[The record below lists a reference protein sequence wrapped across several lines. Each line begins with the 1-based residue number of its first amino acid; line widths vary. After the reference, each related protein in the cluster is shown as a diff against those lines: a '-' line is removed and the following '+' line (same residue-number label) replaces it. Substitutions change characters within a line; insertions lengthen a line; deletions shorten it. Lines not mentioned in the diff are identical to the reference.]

1 MKKLHI
7 KKVLAMFLAVAL
19 VVPSSA
25 SNLTASA
32 ATTQESNDESAIP
45 EGYTPIYDAADLYA
59 IRNNLE
65 GNYIM
70 MADIDLSEATAP
82 GGELDTGNGWE
93 PIQNF
98 NGTLDGNG
106 HYIKGLTIY
115 GKPKKYDVGLFGS
128 INSSSAEPKICN
140 LGMVDVN
147 INIVRDSSGY
157 SEDSYSTA
165 ALLADGSWYT
175 KIENCFV
182 IGQISSNVG
191 EISGICTSDCAVE
204 NVYNLA
210 EISYTSDTDSVR
222 TVGIVN
228 TYNSRAKCTYNRG
241 EINSG
246 DGNSKNG
253 YPIGGGRSGY
263 YEYNYYLQG
272 NSADANNATP
282 LTETQMKNSKFYTG
296 FDFENTWFIDPYSNY
311 PYPQLRSCPQK
322 RINSIEVTK
331 QPNKTVYQQ
340 GENFDFTGATLHL
353 IYEDGLEQDVLLT
366 KDMIGSYDMNKIG
379 KQSIPISYCGL
390 AETSLD
396 ITVKETA
403 VDKVQL
409 NKSQINLYKGKTE
422 TLSATITPSNAS
434 NKQIAWSVVKGDCVT
449 VDNNGTIT
457 ANKKGTA
464 TVRAASANGK
474 YADCVVTVQVPC
486 ILLQLTNTNIKF
498 KKGETKSISDTI
510 GYVMSPLDC
519 TDSVTWK
526 SSNDKVLQINNNET
540 MLGLAAGKVT
550 VTGTTTSGTTAV
562 ANVTVQRD
570 MSEFTVTG
578 VSNKYYTGKA
588 IKPKFAVSD
597 GTTTLK
603 ENEDYNVTYESNTN
617 VGTANIK
624 ITGIDPYVGTI
635 EQSFQILPV
644 AEEITP
650 DDSSSG
656 NGGSTITAPA
666 KVKIRKLTA
675 GKKKLTVTWKKVA
688 GARGYRI
695 QIARNRGF
703 TKSLKT
709 YNVSANKFKK
719 VFSRLKKKTTYYVR
733 INAFCNDE
741 DGNKL
746 VGKYST
752 VKKKKRNN
760 SILFFKGCRFNL

>member
-59 IRNNLE
+59 IRNDLE
-65 GNYIM
+65 GKYIM

-82 GGELDTGNGWE
+82 GGELDTGNGWN
-93 PIQNF
+93 PIDDF
-98 NGTLDGNG
+98 RGILDGNG

-115 GKPKKYDVGLFGS
+115 GDPKTYDVGLFGGIYS
-128 INSSSAEPKICN
+128 GDITKICN
-140 LGMVDVN
+140 LGMIDVN
-147 INIVRDSSGY
+147 INIVRDSSHDYNGN
-157 SEDSYSTA
+157 TA
-165 ALLADGSWYT
+165 GLVGSAYYT
-175 KIENCFV
+175 TIENCFV
-182 IGQISSNVG
+182 TGQISSNYGRVN
-191 EISGICTSDCAVE
+191 GICGSSVGRKV
-204 NVYNLA
+204 NLKNIYNLA
-210 EISYTSDTDSVR
+210 KISYTSDAASDNYTY
-222 TVGIVN
+222 GIN
-228 TYNSRAKCTYNRG
+228 AGCYYKECTYNRG
-241 EINSG
+241 EINNG
-246 DGNSKNG
+246 AGNSKNG
-253 YPIGGGRSGY
+253 SPIGYSSRY
-263 YEYNYYLQG
+263 AYNYYLQG
-272 NSADANNATP
+272 NSADDDEFTP

-519 TDSVTWK
+519 TDSATWK

-550 VTGTTTSGTTAV
+550 VIGTTTSGTTAV

-588 IKPKFAVSD
+588 IKPRFAVSD

-656 NGGSTITAPA
+656 STITAPA
-666 KVKIRKLTA
+666 KVKIRKLKA
-675 GKKKLTVTWKKVA
+675 AKKKLTVTWKKVA

-741 DGNKL
+741 EGNKL

-752 VKKKKRNN
+752 VKKKKT
-760 SILFFKGCRFNL
+760 K

>member
-59 IRNNLE
+59 IRNDLE

-82 GGELDTGNGWE
+82 GGELDTGNGWN
-93 PIQNF
+93 PIDGF
-98 NGTLDGNG
+98 KGILDGNG

-182 IGQISSNVG
+182 TGQISSNVG

-519 TDSVTWK
+519 ADSVTWK

-644 AEEITP
+644 TEEITP

-656 NGGSTITAPA
+656 NGGNTITAPA
-666 KVKIRKLTA
+666 KVKIRKITA

-695 QIARNRGF
+695 QIARNRAF

-709 YNVSANKFKK
+709 YNVSANTSKK

-752 VKKKKRNN
+752 VKKKKT
-760 SILFFKGCRFNL
+760 K

>member
-182 IGQISSNVG
+182 TGQISSNVG

-253 YPIGGGRSGY
+253 YPIGAGSD
-263 YEYNYYLQG
+263 YEHNYYLQG

-366 KDMIGSYDMNKIG
+366 KDMIGNYEMNKIG
-379 KQSIPISYCGL
+379 KQSIPISYCGI

-526 SSNDKVLQINNNET
+526 SSNDKVLQINDNES

-666 KVKIRKLTA
+666 KVKIRKITA
-675 GKKKLTVTWKKVA
+675 AKKKLTVTWKKVA

-695 QIARNRGF
+695 QIARNRAF

-709 YNVSANKFKK
+709 YNVSANTSKK
-719 VFSRLKKKTTYYVR
+719 VFGRLKKKTTYYVR

-752 VKKKKRNN
+752 VKKKKT
-760 SILFFKGCRFNL
+760 K

>member
-59 IRNNLE
+59 IRNDLK
-65 GNYIM
+65 GKYIM

-82 GGELDTGNGWE
+82 GGELDTGSGWD

-115 GKPKKYDVGLFGS
+115 GDPKTYRVGLFDGL
-128 INSSSAEPKICN
+128 NSESKICN

-147 INIVRDSSGY
+147 INIVRDSSGSYY
-157 SEDSYSTA
+157 SESCDTA
-165 ALLADGSWYT
+165 ALLAEGSWA

-182 IGQISSNVG
+182 TGQISSNVG
-191 EISGICTSDCAVE
+191 SISGISTNGRVE

-222 TVGIVN
+222 TAGIAM
-228 TYNSRAKCTYNRG
+228 NSSNRAKCTYNRG
-241 EINSG
+241 EINNG

-253 YPIGGGRSGY
+253 YPVGCGSSWDY

-282 LTETQMKNSKFYTG
+282 LTETQMKNSKFYTN

-464 TVRAASANGK
+464 TVRATSANGK

-486 ILLQLTNTNIKF
+486 ILLQLNNTNVKF

-526 SSNDKVLQINNNET
+526 SSNDKVLQINDNKS

-588 IKPKFAVSD
+588 IKPKFTVSD
-597 GTTTLK
+597 GSTTLK

-666 KVKIRKLTA
+666 KVKISKLTA

-688 GARGYRI
+688 GAKGYRV

-709 YNVSANKFKK
+709 YNVSANTFKK

-733 INAFCNDE
+733 INAFSNDE

-746 VGKYST
+746 IGKYST
-752 VKKKKRNN
+752 VKKKKT
-760 SILFFKGCRFNL
+760 K

>member
-7 KKVLAMFLAVAL
+7 KKVLVMFLAVAL

-45 EGYTPIYDAADLYA
+45 EGYTVIYDAADLYA
-59 IRNNLE
+59 IRNDLD

-82 GGELDTGNGWE
+82 GGELDTGNGWD
-93 PIQNF
+93 PIQHF
-98 NGTLDGNG
+98 TGTLDGNG

-115 GKPKKYDVGLFGS
+115 GDPKTYHVGLFDGL
-128 INSSSAEPKICN
+128 NSKPKICN

-147 INIVRDSSGY
+147 INIVRDSSGSYY
-157 SEDSYSTA
+157 SESCDTA
-165 ALLADGSWYT
+165 ALVADGSDSWYAE
-175 KIENCFV
+175 IENCFV
-182 IGQISSNVG
+182 TGQISSNVG
-191 EISGICTSDCAVE
+191 SISGISTTGRVE

-210 EISYTSDTDSVR
+210 QISYTSDTDSVW
-222 TVGIVN
+222 TAGIVMD
-228 TYNSRAKCTYNRG
+228 YDSRAKCTYNRG
-241 EINSG
+241 EINNG
-246 DGNSKNG
+246 VGNSKNG
-253 YPIGGGRSGY
+253 YPMRGDGRWDY
-263 YEYNYYLQG
+263 CEYNYYLQG
-272 NSADANNATP
+272 NSADDDKATP

-311 PYPQLRSCPQK
+311 PYPQLRYCPQK

-353 IYEDGLEQDVLLT
+353 IYENGLEQDVLLT

-379 KQSIPISYCGL
+379 KQSIPISYCGI

-422 TLSATITPSNAS
+422 TLSAAITPSNAS
-434 NKQIAWSVVKGDCVT
+434 NKQITWSVVKGDCVT

-464 TVRAASANGK
+464 TVRATSANGK

-666 KVKIRKLTA
+666 KVKIRKITA

-695 QIARNRGF
+695 QIARNRAF

-709 YNVSANKFKK
+709 YNVSANTSKK
-719 VFSRLKKKTTYYVR
+719 VFGRLKKKTTYYVR

-752 VKKKKRNN
+752 VKKKKT
-760 SILFFKGCRFNL
+760 K

>member
-25 SNLTASA
+25 SNLTAGA

-45 EGYTPIYDAADLYA
+45 EGYTPVYDAADLYA
-59 IRNNLE
+59 IRNDLD
-65 GNYIM
+65 GKYIM

-82 GGELDTGNGWE
+82 GGELDTGNGWN
-93 PIQNF
+93 PIDDF
-98 NGTLDGNG
+98 RGILDGNG

-115 GKPKKYDVGLFGS
+115 GDPKSRCVGLFGYAGGT
-128 INSSSAEPKICN
+128 IRN
-140 LGMVDVN
+140 LGMIDVN
-147 INIVRDSSGY
+147 INLKRDSDNPNDYTGAFIGRVA
-157 SEDSYSTA
+157 YST
-165 ALLADGSWYT
+165 SS
-175 KIENCFV
+175 IENCFV
-182 IGQISSNVG
+182 TGTVASNSNYV
-191 EISGICTSDCAVE
+191 SGICSMYTDAYNTIK

-210 EISYTSDTDSVR
+210 DVR
-222 TVGIVN
+222 GPSKWTTQGIAVAI
-228 TYNSRAKCTYNRG
+228 RPWMCECMYNRG
-241 EINSG
+241 KISG
-246 DGNSKNG
+246 EEEGGKNG
-253 YPIGGGRSGY
+253 HPLSWGY
-263 YEYNYYLQG
+263 SYGFHDTFSTGFYLQG
-272 NSADANNATP
+272 NSADDDQATP

-353 IYEDGLEQDVLLT
+353 IYEDGLVQDVLLT

-422 TLSATITPSNAS
+422 TLSAAITPSNAS
-434 NKQIAWSVVKGDCVT
+434 NKQITWSVVKGDCVT

-526 SSNDKVLQINNNET
+526 SSNDKVLQINDNES

-675 GKKKLTVTWKKVA
+675 AKKKLTVTWKKVA

-695 QIARNRGF
+695 QIARNRAF

-709 YNVSANKFKK
+709 YNVSANTSKK
-719 VFSRLKKKTTYYVR
+719 VFGRLKKKTTYYVR

-752 VKKKKRNN
+752 VKKKKT
-760 SILFFKGCRFNL
+760 K

>member
-25 SNLTASA
+25 SNLTVSA

-115 GKPKKYDVGLFGS
+115 GDPKTYRVGLFDGL
-128 INSSSAEPKICN
+128 NSKPKICN

-147 INIVRDSSGY
+147 INIVRDSSGSYY
-157 SEDSYSTA
+157 SESCDTA
-165 ALLADGSWYT
+165 ALVAYASDSSWFAE
-175 KIENCFV
+175 IENCFV
-182 IGQISSNVG
+182 TGQISSNVG
-191 EISGICTSDCAVE
+191 SISGICTTGRVE

-222 TVGIVN
+222 TAGIVKK
-228 TYNSRAKCTYNRG
+228 YDSRAKCTYNRG
-241 EINSG
+241 EINNG

-253 YPIGGGRSGY
+253 YSVGNGSRGWGY

-272 NSADANNATP
+272 NSADDDNATP

-422 TLSATITPSNAS
+422 TLSAAITPSNAS
-434 NKQIAWSVVKGDCVT
+434 NKQITWSVVKGDCVT

-464 TVRAASANGK
+464 TVRATSANGK

-675 GKKKLTVTWKKVA
+675 AKKKLTVTWKKVA

-695 QIARNRGF
+695 QIARNRAF

-709 YNVSANKFKK
+709 YNVSANTSKK
-719 VFSRLKKKTTYYVR
+719 VFGRLKKKTTYYVR

-752 VKKKKRNN
+752 VKKKKT
-760 SILFFKGCRFNL
+760 K

>member
-82 GGELDTGNGWE
+82 GGELDTGNGWN
-93 PIQNF
+93 PIQRF
-98 NGTLDGNG
+98 TGTLDGNG

-115 GKPKKYDVGLFGS
+115 GDPKTYNVGLFDGL
-128 INSSSAEPKICN
+128 NSNPKICN

-147 INIVRDSSGY
+147 INIVRDSSGSYY
-157 SEDSYSTA
+157 SKGCDTA
-165 ALLADGSWYT
+165 ALVADGSDSWYAE
-175 KIENCFV
+175 IENCFV
-182 IGQISSNVG
+182 TGQISSNVG
-191 EISGICTSDCAVE
+191 SISGISTTGRVE

-210 EISYTSDTDSVR
+210 QISYTSDTDSVW
-222 TVGIVN
+222 TAGIVMD
-228 TYNSRAKCTYNRG
+228 YDSRAKCTYNRG
-241 EINSG
+241 EINNG
-246 DGNSKNG
+246 VGNSKNG
-253 YPIGGGRSGY
+253 YPMRGDGRWDY
-263 YEYNYYLQG
+263 CEYNYYLQG
-272 NSADANNATP
+272 NSADDDKATP

-353 IYEDGLEQDVLLT
+353 IYENGLEQDVLLT

-379 KQSIPISYCGL
+379 KQSIPISYCGI

-422 TLSATITPSNAS
+422 TLSAAITPSNAS
-434 NKQIAWSVVKGDCVT
+434 NKQITWSVVKGDCVT

-464 TVRAASANGK
+464 TVRATSANGK

-675 GKKKLTVTWKKVA
+675 AKKKLTVTWKKVA

-695 QIARNRGF
+695 QIARNRAF

-709 YNVSANKFKK
+709 YKVSAKTSKK

-752 VKKKKRNN
+752 VKKKKT
-760 SILFFKGCRFNL
+760 K

>member
-1 MKKLHI
+1 M
-7 KKVLAMFLAVAL
+7 
-19 VVPSSA
+19 
-25 SNLTASA
+25 
-32 ATTQESNDESAIP
+32 
-45 EGYTPIYDAADLYA
+45 
-59 IRNNLE
+59 
-65 GNYIM
+65 
-70 MADIDLSEATAP
+70 
-82 GGELDTGNGWE
+82 
-93 PIQNF
+93 
-98 NGTLDGNG
+98 
-106 HYIKGLTIY
+106 
-115 GKPKKYDVGLFGS
+115 
-128 INSSSAEPKICN
+128 
-140 LGMVDVN
+140 
-147 INIVRDSSGY
+147 
-157 SEDSYSTA
+157 
-165 ALLADGSWYT
+165 
-175 KIENCFV
+175 
-182 IGQISSNVG
+182 
-191 EISGICTSDCAVE
+191 
-204 NVYNLA
+204 
-210 EISYTSDTDSVR
+210 
-222 TVGIVN
+222 
-228 TYNSRAKCTYNRG
+228 
-241 EINSG
+241 
-246 DGNSKNG
+246 
-253 YPIGGGRSGY
+253 
-263 YEYNYYLQG
+263 
-272 NSADANNATP
+272 
-282 LTETQMKNSKFYTG
+282 
-296 FDFENTWFIDPYSNY
+296 
-311 PYPQLRSCPQK
+311 
-322 RINSIEVTK
+322 
-331 QPNKTVYQQ
+331 
-340 GENFDFTGATLHL
+340 

-752 VKKKKRNN
+752 VKKKKT
-760 SILFFKGCRFNL
+760 K

>member
-65 GNYIM
+65 GKYIM

-82 GGELDTGNGWE
+82 GGELDTGNGWN

-98 NGTLDGNG
+98 KGTLDGNG

-115 GKPKKYDVGLFGS
+115 GNPKSEEVGLFANAS
-128 INSSSAEPKICN
+128 YPFKICN
-140 LGMVDVN
+140 LGLVDVN
-147 INIVRDSSGY
+147 INIVRDSSDSGY
-157 SEDSYSTA
+157 RCYTA
-165 ALLADGSWYT
+165 ALLASGKYST
-175 KIENCFV
+175 SAEIQNCFV
-182 IGQISSNVG
+182 TGQISSNKG
-191 EISGICTSDCAVE
+191 RISGICTYGCTVR

-210 EISYTSDTDSVR
+210 EISYTSDTDDKE
-222 TVGIVN
+222 TAGIV
-228 TYNSRAKCTYNRG
+228 YYGESSVKCTYNRG

-253 YPIGGGRSGY
+253 YPIGSGGSKYY
-263 YEYNYYLQG
+263 YEYNYYEHNYYLQG
-272 NSADANNATP
+272 NSADASYNATP

-353 IYEDGLEQDVLLT
+353 IYENGLEQDVLLT

-422 TLSATITPSNAS
+422 TLSAAITPSNAS
-434 NKQIAWSVVKGDCVT
+434 NKQITWSVVKGDCVT

-666 KVKIRKLTA
+666 KVKIRKITA
-675 GKKKLTVTWKKVA
+675 AKKKLTVTWKKVA

-709 YNVSANKFKK
+709 YNVSANTSKK
-719 VFSRLKKKTTYYVR
+719 VFGRLKKKTTYYVR

-741 DGNKL
+741 EGNKL
-746 VGKYST
+746 IGKYST
-752 VKKKKRNN
+752 VKKKKT
-760 SILFFKGCRFNL
+760 K

>member
-1 MKKLHI
+1 
-7 KKVLAMFLAVAL
+7 MFLAVAL

-182 IGQISSNVG
+182 TGQISSNVG

-253 YPIGGGRSGY
+253 YPIGAGSD
-263 YEYNYYLQG
+263 YEHNYYLQG

-366 KDMIGSYDMNKIG
+366 KDMIGNYDMNKIG
-379 KQSIPISYCGL
+379 KQSIPISYCGI

-526 SSNDKVLQINNNET
+526 SSNDKVLQINDNES

-588 IKPKFAVSD
+588 IKPKFPVSD

-666 KVKIRKLTA
+666 KVKIRKITA
-675 GKKKLTVTWKKVA
+675 AKKKLTVTWKKVA

-695 QIARNRGF
+695 QIARNRAF

-709 YNVSANKFKK
+709 YNVSANTSKK
-719 VFSRLKKKTTYYVR
+719 VFGRLKKKTTYYVR

-752 VKKKKRNN
+752 VKKKKT
-760 SILFFKGCRFNL
+760 K

>member
-32 ATTQESNDESAIP
+32 ATTQERNDESAIP

-182 IGQISSNVG
+182 TGQISSNVG

-253 YPIGGGRSGY
+253 YPIGAGSD
-263 YEYNYYLQG
+263 YEHNYYLQG

-282 LTETQMKNSKFYTG
+282 LTETQMKNSKLYTG

-366 KDMIGSYDMNKIG
+366 KDMIGNYDMNKIG
-379 KQSIPISYCGL
+379 KQSIPISYCGI

-526 SSNDKVLQINNNET
+526 SSNDKVLQINDNES

-666 KVKIRKLTA
+666 KVKIRKITA
-675 GKKKLTVTWKKVA
+675 AKKKLTLTWKKVA

-695 QIARNRGF
+695 QIARNRAF

-709 YNVSANKFKK
+709 YNVSANTSKK
-719 VFSRLKKKTTYYVR
+719 VFGRLKKKTTYYVR

-752 VKKKKRNN
+752 VKKKKT
-760 SILFFKGCRFNL
+760 K

>member
-19 VVPSSA
+19 VVPSST

-59 IRNNLE
+59 IRNDLE
-65 GNYIM
+65 GKYIM

-82 GGELDTGNGWE
+82 GGELDTGNGWD

-115 GKPKKYDVGLFGS
+115 GDPKTYNVGLFGGA
-128 INSSSAEPKICN
+128 NGELKICN
-140 LGMVDVN
+140 LGMIDVN
-147 INIVRDSSGY
+147 INIVRDSSSSYY
-157 SEDSYSTA
+157 SERCDTA
-165 ALLADGSWYT
+165 ALLADGSWA

-182 IGQISSNVG
+182 TGQISSNVG
-191 EISGICTSDCAVE
+191 LISGICTAGRVE

-210 EISYTSDTDSVR
+210 EISYTSDADSVR
-222 TVGIVN
+222 SAGIVMV
-228 TYNSRAKCTYNRG
+228 YYSRAKCTYNRG
-241 EINSG
+241 EINNG

-253 YPIGGGRSGY
+253 YPVGNGSSGDY

-379 KQSIPISYCGL
+379 KQSIPISYCGI

-409 NKSQINLYKGKTE
+409 NKSHINLYKGKTE
-422 TLSATITPSNAS
+422 TLSAAITPSNAS

-486 ILLQLTNTNIKF
+486 ILLQLANTNIKF

-526 SSNDKVLQINNNET
+526 SSNDKVLQINDNKS

-588 IKPKFAVSD
+588 IKPKFTVSD
-597 GTTTLK
+597 GSTTLK

-688 GARGYRI
+688 GAKGYRV

-703 TKSLKT
+703 TSSLKT
-709 YNVSANKFKK
+709 YTVSANTSKK
-719 VFSRLKKKTTYYVR
+719 IFTRLKKKTTYYVR

-746 VGKYST
+746 IGKYST
-752 VKKKKRNN
+752 VKKKKT
-760 SILFFKGCRFNL
+760 K

>member
-45 EGYTPIYDAADLYA
+45 EGYTPVYDAADLYA
-59 IRNNLE
+59 IRNNLD
-65 GNYIM
+65 GKYIM

-82 GGELDTGNGWE
+82 GGELDTGNGWN

-115 GKPKKYDVGLFGS
+115 GDPKTYRVGLFDGL
-128 INSSSAEPKICN
+128 NSKPKICN

-147 INIVRDSSGY
+147 INIVRDSSGSYY
-157 SEDSYSTA
+157 SESCDTA
-165 ALLADGSWYT
+165 ALVAYASDSSWFAE
-175 KIENCFV
+175 IENCFV
-182 IGQISSNVG
+182 TGQISSNVG
-191 EISGICTSDCAVE
+191 SISGICTTGRVE

-210 EISYTSDTDSVR
+210 KISYTSDTDSVR
-222 TVGIVN
+222 TAGIVKK
-228 TYNSRAKCTYNRG
+228 YDSRAKCTYNRG
-241 EINSG
+241 EINNG

-253 YPIGGGRSGY
+253 YSVGNGSRGWGY

-272 NSADANNATP
+272 NSADASYNATP

-353 IYEDGLEQDVLLT
+353 IYENGLEQDVLLT

-434 NKQIAWSVVKGDCVT
+434 NKQITWSVVKGDCVT

-464 TVRAASANGK
+464 TVRATSANGK

-526 SSNDKVLQINNNET
+526 SSNDKVLQINDNES

-666 KVKIRKLTA
+666 KVKIRKITA
-675 GKKKLTVTWKKVA
+675 AKKKLTVTWKKVA

-695 QIARNRGF
+695 QIARNRAF

-709 YNVSANKFKK
+709 YNVSANTSKK

-741 DGNKL
+741 EGNKL

-752 VKKKKRNN
+752 VKKKKT
-760 SILFFKGCRFNL
+760 K

>member
-59 IRNNLE
+59 IRNDLE
-65 GNYIM
+65 GKYIM

-82 GGELDTGNGWE
+82 GGELDTGNGWD
-93 PIQNF
+93 PIERF
-98 NGTLDGNG
+98 AGTLDGNG

-115 GKPKKYDVGLFGS
+115 GNPKSYSVGLFGGIYS
-128 INSSSAEPKICN
+128 GDITKICN
-140 LGMVDVN
+140 LGMIDVN
-147 INIVRDSSGY
+147 INIVRDSSDYDGR
-157 SEDSYSTA
+157 TA
-165 ALLADGSWYT
+165 GLVGSAYHT
-175 KIENCFV
+175 TIENCFV
-182 IGQISSNVG
+182 TGQISSNYGRVF
-191 EISGICTSDCAVE
+191 GICGSSYNDEV
-204 NVYNLA
+204 NLKNIYNLA
-210 EISYTSDTDSVR
+210 KISYTSDAASDNYTY
-222 TVGIVN
+222 GIN
-228 TYNSRAKCTYNRG
+228 ARCYYKECTYNRG
-241 EINSG
+241 EINNG
-246 DGNSKNG
+246 AGNSKNG
-253 YPIGGGRSGY
+253 SPIGYSSHAS
-263 YEYNYYLQG
+263 YNYYLQG
-272 NSADANNATP
+272 NSADKDNATP

-366 KDMIGSYDMNKIG
+366 KDMIGNYDMNKIG
-379 KQSIPISYCGL
+379 KQSIPISYCGI

-449 VDNNGTIT
+449 VDDNGTIT

-526 SSNDKVLQINNNET
+526 SSNDKVLQINDNES

-688 GARGYRI
+688 GAKGYRV

-703 TKSLKT
+703 TNSLKT
-709 YNVSANKFKK
+709 YTVSANTSKK
-719 VFSRLKKKTTYYVR
+719 IFSRLKKKTTYYVR

-746 VGKYST
+746 IGKYST
-752 VKKKKRNN
+752 VKKKKT
-760 SILFFKGCRFNL
+760 K

>member
-59 IRNNLE
+59 IRNDLE

-82 GGELDTGNGWE
+82 GGELDTGNGWN

-115 GKPKKYDVGLFGS
+115 GDPKTYRVGLFDGL
-128 INSSSAEPKICN
+128 NSKPKICN

-147 INIVRDSSGY
+147 INIVRDSSGSYY
-157 SEDSYSTA
+157 SESCDTA
-165 ALLADGSWYT
+165 ALVAYASDSSWFAE
-175 KIENCFV
+175 IENCFV
-182 IGQISSNVG
+182 TGQISSNVG
-191 EISGICTSDCAVE
+191 SISGICTTGRVE

-222 TVGIVN
+222 TAGIVKKSD
-228 TYNSRAKCTYNRG
+228 SRAKCTYNRG
-241 EINSG
+241 EINNG

-253 YPIGGGRSGY
+253 YSVGNGSRGWGY

-272 NSADANNATP
+272 NSADDDNATP

-366 KDMIGSYDMNKIG
+366 KDMIGNYDMNKIG
-379 KQSIPISYCGL
+379 KQSIPISYCGI

-752 VKKKKRNN
+752 VKKKKT
-760 SILFFKGCRFNL
+760 K

>member
-32 ATTQESNDESAIP
+32 ATTQESNDKSAIP

-59 IRNNLE
+59 IRNDLE

-182 IGQISSNVG
+182 TGQISSNVG

-526 SSNDKVLQINNNET
+526 SSNDKVLQINDNES

-666 KVKIRKLTA
+666 KVKIRKITA

-695 QIARNRGF
+695 QIARNRAF

-709 YNVSANKFKK
+709 YNVSANTSKK
-719 VFSRLKKKTTYYVR
+719 VFGRLKKKTTYYVR

-752 VKKKKRNN
+752 VKKKKT
-760 SILFFKGCRFNL
+760 K

>member
-59 IRNNLE
+59 IRNDLE
-65 GNYIM
+65 GKYIM

-82 GGELDTGNGWE
+82 GGELDTGNGWD
-93 PIQNF
+93 PIERF
-98 NGTLDGNG
+98 AGTLDGNG

-115 GKPKKYDVGLFGS
+115 GNPKSYSVGLFGGIYS
-128 INSSSAEPKICN
+128 GDITKICN
-140 LGMVDVN
+140 LGMIDVN
-147 INIVRDSSGY
+147 INIVRDSSDYDGR
-157 SEDSYSTA
+157 TA
-165 ALLADGSWYT
+165 GLVGSAYHT
-175 KIENCFV
+175 TIENCFV
-182 IGQISSNVG
+182 TGQISSNYGRVF
-191 EISGICTSDCAVE
+191 GICGSSYNDEV
-204 NVYNLA
+204 NLKNIYNLA
-210 EISYTSDTDSVR
+210 KISYTSDAASDNYTY
-222 TVGIVN
+222 GIN
-228 TYNSRAKCTYNRG
+228 AGCYYKECTYNRG
-241 EINSG
+241 EINNG
-246 DGNSKNG
+246 AGNSKNG
-253 YPIGGGRSGY
+253 SPIGYSSY
-263 YEYNYYLQG
+263 ASYNYYLQG
-272 NSADANNATP
+272 NSADKDNATP

-366 KDMIGSYDMNKIG
+366 KDMIGNYDMNKIG
-379 KQSIPISYCGL
+379 KQSIPISYCGI

-741 DGNKL
+741 EGNKL

-752 VKKKKRNN
+752 VKKKKT
-760 SILFFKGCRFNL
+760 K

>member
-32 ATTQESNDESAIP
+32 ATTQETNDESAIP

-115 GKPKKYDVGLFGS
+115 GDPKARCVGLFGYS
-128 INSSSAEPKICN
+128 PSYTKAKICN

-147 INIVRDSSGY
+147 INIVRDSSNSGY
-157 SEDSYSTA
+157 ASDYRTA
-165 ALLADGSWYT
+165 AVLGDGFDYWT
-175 KIENCFV
+175 MATIENCFV
-182 IGQISSNVG
+182 TGQISSNWGTV
-191 EISGICTSDCAVE
+191 SGICAE
-204 NVYNLA
+204 GFHGKNLYNLA
-210 EISYTSDTDSVR
+210 KISYTADVKDTYYTAGIGFDS
-222 TVGIVN
+222 N
-228 TYNSRAKCTYNRG
+228 EYTYNRG
-241 EINSG
+241 EINNG

-253 YPIGGGRSGY
+253 RPIGGGRT
-263 YEYNYYLQG
+263 EYNYYLQG
-272 NSADANNATP
+272 NSADKDGATP

-340 GENFDFTGATLHL
+340 GENFDFTGATLRL
-353 IYEDGLEQDVLLT
+353 IYEDGLVNDVILT
-366 KDMIGSYDMNKIG
+366 EDMIGSYDMNKIG

-396 ITVKETA
+396 IIVKETA

-434 NKQIAWSVVKGDCVT
+434 NKQITWSVVKGDCVT

-526 SSNDKVLQINNNET
+526 SSNDKVLQINDNES

-588 IKPKFAVSD
+588 IKPKFTVSD
-597 GTTTLK
+597 GSTTLK

-688 GARGYRI
+688 GAKGYRV

-703 TKSLKT
+703 TSSLKT
-709 YNVSANKFKK
+709 YTVSANTSKK
-719 VFSRLKKKTTYYVR
+719 IFTRLKKKTTYYVR

-746 VGKYST
+746 IGKYST
-752 VKKKKRNN
+752 VKKKKT
-760 SILFFKGCRFNL
+760 K

>member
-59 IRNNLE
+59 IRNDLE
-65 GNYIM
+65 GKYIM

-82 GGELDTGNGWE
+82 GGELDTGNGWD
-93 PIQNF
+93 PIERF
-98 NGTLDGNG
+98 AGTLDGNG

-115 GKPKKYDVGLFGS
+115 GNPKSYSVGLFGGIYS
-128 INSSSAEPKICN
+128 GDITKICN
-140 LGMVDVN
+140 LGMIDVN
-147 INIVRDSSGY
+147 INIVRDSSDYDGR
-157 SEDSYSTA
+157 TA
-165 ALLADGSWYT
+165 GLVGSAYHT
-175 KIENCFV
+175 TIENCFV
-182 IGQISSNVG
+182 TGQISSNYGRVF
-191 EISGICTSDCAVE
+191 GICGSSYNDEV
-204 NVYNLA
+204 NLKNIYNLA
-210 EISYTSDTDSVR
+210 KISYTSDAASDNYTY
-222 TVGIVN
+222 GIN
-228 TYNSRAKCTYNRG
+228 AGCYYKECTYNRG
-241 EINSG
+241 EINNG
-246 DGNSKNG
+246 AGNSKNG
-253 YPIGGGRSGY
+253 SPIGYSSY
-263 YEYNYYLQG
+263 ASYNYYLQG
-272 NSADANNATP
+272 NSADKDNATP

-366 KDMIGSYDMNKIG
+366 KDMIGNYDMNKIG
-379 KQSIPISYCGL
+379 KQSIPISYCGI

-396 ITVKETA
+396 ITIKETA

-741 DGNKL
+741 EGNKL

-752 VKKKKRNN
+752 VKKKKT
-760 SILFFKGCRFNL
+760 K

>member
-1 MKKLHI
+1 MKKSHI

-59 IRNNLE
+59 IRNDLE

-182 IGQISSNVG
+182 TGQISSNVG

-526 SSNDKVLQINNNET
+526 SSNDKVLQINDNES

-666 KVKIRKLTA
+666 KVKIRKITA

-695 QIARNRGF
+695 QIARNRAF

-709 YNVSANKFKK
+709 YNVSANTSKK
-719 VFSRLKKKTTYYVR
+719 VFGRLKKKTTYYVR

-752 VKKKKRNN
+752 VKKKKT
-760 SILFFKGCRFNL
+760 K

>member
-59 IRNNLE
+59 IRNDLE

-82 GGELDTGNGWE
+82 GGELDTGNGWN
-93 PIQNF
+93 PIDGF
-98 NGTLDGNG
+98 KGILDGNG

-182 IGQISSNVG
+182 TGQISSNVG

-526 SSNDKVLQINNNET
+526 SSNDKVLQINDNES

-666 KVKIRKLTA
+666 KVKIRKITA

-695 QIARNRGF
+695 QIARNRAF

-709 YNVSANKFKK
+709 YNVSANTSKK
-719 VFSRLKKKTTYYVR
+719 VFGRLKKKTTYYVR

-752 VKKKKRNN
+752 VKKKKT
-760 SILFFKGCRFNL
+760 K

>member
-19 VVPSSA
+19 AVPSSA

-59 IRNNLE
+59 IRNDLK
-65 GNYIM
+65 GKYIM

-82 GGELDTGNGWE
+82 GGELDTGNGWD
-93 PIQNF
+93 PIQDF
-98 NGTLDGNG
+98 AGILDGNG

-115 GKPKKYDVGLFGS
+115 GDPKTYRVGLFDGL
-128 INSSSAEPKICN
+128 NSESKICN

-147 INIVRDSSGY
+147 INIVRDSSGSYY
-157 SEDSYSTA
+157 SESCDTA
-165 ALLADGSWYT
+165 ALLAEGSWA

-182 IGQISSNVG
+182 TGQISSNVG
-191 EISGICTSDCAVE
+191 SISGISTNGRVE

-222 TVGIVN
+222 TAGIAM
-228 TYNSRAKCTYNRG
+228 NSSNRAKCTYNRG
-241 EINSG
+241 EINNG

-253 YPIGGGRSGY
+253 YPVGCGSSWDY

-272 NSADANNATP
+272 NSADANNASP
-282 LTETQMKNSKFYTG
+282 LTETQMKNSKFYTN

-526 SSNDKVLQINNNET
+526 SSNDKVLQINDNKS

-588 IKPKFAVSD
+588 IKPKFTVSD
-597 GTTTLK
+597 GSTTLK

-666 KVKIRKLTA
+666 KVKISKLTA

-688 GARGYRI
+688 GAKGYRV

-709 YNVSANKFKK
+709 YNVSANTFKK

-746 VGKYST
+746 IGKYST
-752 VKKKKRNN
+752 VKKKKT
-760 SILFFKGCRFNL
+760 K

>member
-45 EGYTPIYDAADLYA
+45 EGYTPIYDISGLYA
-59 IRNNLE
+59 IRNDLK
-65 GNYIM
+65 GKYILM
-70 MADIDLSEATAP
+70 NDIDMSKNT
-82 GGELDTGNGWE
+82 ELYDTGNGWV
-93 PIQNF
+93 PIGDSSPFSGEF
-98 NGTLDGNG
+98 NGNG
-106 HYIKGLTIY
+106 YHIKNMKIY
-115 GKPKKYDVGLFGS
+115 GDLDNEIGLFGRTYHAV
-128 INSSSAEPKICN
+128 IHD

-147 INIVRDSSGY
+147 IDVANSDIVGAIVGYLNWDCEIYNCFVTGIVKGNKDVGGIVGYDYRDSQIHNCYNLAKVEGNDYVSGIQGYNGWSCNLQYCYNRGSIENISNTQNTYPISHGY
-157 SEDSYSTA
+157 SQ
-165 ALLADGSWYT
+165 
-175 KIENCFV
+175 ENCF
-182 IGQISSNVG
+182 
-191 EISGICTSDCAVE
+191 
-204 NVYNLA
+204 
-210 EISYTSDTDSVR
+210 
-222 TVGIVN
+222 
-228 TYNSRAKCTYNRG
+228 
-241 EINSG
+241 
-246 DGNSKNG
+246 
-253 YPIGGGRSGY
+253 
-263 YEYNYYLQG
+263 YLQG
-272 NSADANNATP
+272 VSVEDSRVTP
-282 LTETQMKNSKFYTG
+282 LTDAQMKIANFYTG

-340 GENFDFTGATLHL
+340 GENFDFTGATLRL
-353 IYEDGLEQDVLLT
+353 IYEDGLVNDVILT
-366 KDMIGSYDMNKIG
+366 EDMIGSYDMNKIG

-422 TLSATITPSNAS
+422 TLSAAITPSNAS
-434 NKQIAWSVVKGDCVT
+434 NKQITWSVVKGDCVT

-578 VSNKYYTGKA
+578 VTNKYYTGKA

-741 DGNKL
+741 EGNKL

-752 VKKKKRNN
+752 VKKKKT
-760 SILFFKGCRFNL
+760 K

>member
-59 IRNNLE
+59 IRNDLE

-82 GGELDTGNGWE
+82 GGELDTGNGWN
-93 PIQNF
+93 PIDGF
-98 NGTLDGNG
+98 KGILDGNG

-182 IGQISSNVG
+182 TGQISSNVG

-666 KVKIRKLTA
+666 KVKIRKITA

-695 QIARNRGF
+695 QIARNRAF

-709 YNVSANKFKK
+709 YNVSANTSKK
-719 VFSRLKKKTTYYVR
+719 VFGRLKKKTTYYVR

-752 VKKKKRNN
+752 VKKKKT
-760 SILFFKGCRFNL
+760 K

>member
-45 EGYTPIYDAADLYA
+45 EGYTPIYDAADLFA
-59 IRNNLE
+59 IRNDLE

-82 GGELDTGNGWE
+82 GGELDTGNGWN
-93 PIQNF
+93 PIDGF
-98 NGTLDGNG
+98 KGILDGNG

-182 IGQISSNVG
+182 TGQISSNVG

-526 SSNDKVLQINNNET
+526 SSNDKVLQINDNES

-666 KVKIRKLTA
+666 KVKIRKITA

-695 QIARNRGF
+695 QIARNRAF

-709 YNVSANKFKK
+709 YNVSANTSKK
-719 VFSRLKKKTTYYVR
+719 VFGRLKKKTTYYVR

-752 VKKKKRNN
+752 VKKKKT
-760 SILFFKGCRFNL
+760 K

>member
-1 MKKLHI
+1 
-7 KKVLAMFLAVAL
+7 
-19 VVPSSA
+19 
-25 SNLTASA
+25 
-32 ATTQESNDESAIP
+32 
-45 EGYTPIYDAADLYA
+45 
-59 IRNNLE
+59 
-65 GNYIM
+65 M

-82 GGELDTGNGWE
+82 GGELDTGSGWD
-93 PIQNF
+93 PIPRF
-98 NGTLDGNG
+98 AGTLDGNG

-115 GKPKKYDVGLFGS
+115 GDPKTNYVGLFGS
-128 INSSSAEPKICN
+128 VTSGDITKICN
-140 LGMVDVN
+140 LGMIDVN
-147 INIVRDSSGY
+147 INIVRASSSDDYG
-157 SEDSYSTA
+157 TA
-165 ALLADGSWYT
+165 ALVGDPYNT
-175 KIENCFV
+175 IIENCFV
-182 IGQISSNVG
+182 TGQISSNRGVVSG
-191 EISGICTSDCAVE
+191 ISGIDGYGTG
-204 NVYNLA
+204 NQFKNIYNLA
-210 EISYTSDTDSVR
+210 KISYTSDAPSRNYTQ
-222 TVGIVN
+222 GIDYSS
-228 TYNSRAKCTYNRG
+228 YNKECTYNRG
-241 EINSG
+241 EINNG
-246 DGNSKNG
+246 AGNSKNG
-253 YPIGGGRSGY
+253 SPIGYSSSHA
-263 YEYNYYLQG
+263 YNYYLQG
-272 NSADANNATP
+272 NSADDDKVTP

-353 IYEDGLEQDVLLT
+353 IYEDGLEHDVLLT

-396 ITVKETA
+396 ITIKETA

-434 NKQIAWSVVKGDCVT
+434 NKQITWSVVKGDCVT

-526 SSNDKVLQINNNET
+526 SSNDKVLQINDNES

-588 IKPKFAVSD
+588 IKPKFTVSD
-597 GTTTLK
+597 GSTTLK

-688 GARGYRI
+688 GAKGYRV

-703 TKSLKT
+703 TNSLKT
-709 YNVSANKFKK
+709 YTVSANTSKK
-719 VFSRLKKKTTYYVR
+719 IFSRLKKKTTYYVR

-746 VGKYST
+746 IGKYST
-752 VKKKKRNN
+752 VKKKKT
-760 SILFFKGCRFNL
+760 K

>member
-82 GGELDTGNGWE
+82 GGELDTGNGWN
-93 PIQNF
+93 PIQRF
-98 NGTLDGNG
+98 TGTLDGNG

-115 GKPKKYDVGLFGS
+115 GDPKTYNVGLFDGL
-128 INSSSAEPKICN
+128 NSNPKICN

-147 INIVRDSSGY
+147 INIVRDSSGSYY
-157 SEDSYSTA
+157 SKGCDTA
-165 ALLADGSWYT
+165 ALVADGSDSWYAE
-175 KIENCFV
+175 IENCFV
-182 IGQISSNVG
+182 TGQISSNVG
-191 EISGICTSDCAVE
+191 SISGISTTGRVE

-210 EISYTSDTDSVR
+210 QISYTSDTDSVW
-222 TVGIVN
+222 TAGIVMD
-228 TYNSRAKCTYNRG
+228 YDSRAKCTYNRG
-241 EINSG
+241 EINNG
-246 DGNSKNG
+246 VGNSKNG
-253 YPIGGGRSGY
+253 YPMRGDGRWDY
-263 YEYNYYLQG
+263 CEYNYYLQG
-272 NSADANNATP
+272 NSADDDKATP

-353 IYEDGLEQDVLLT
+353 IYENGLEQDVLLT

-379 KQSIPISYCGL
+379 KQSIPISYCGI

-422 TLSATITPSNAS
+422 TLSAAITPSNAS
-434 NKQIAWSVVKGDCVT
+434 NKQITWSVVKGDCVT

-464 TVRAASANGK
+464 TVRATSANGK

-644 AEEITP
+644 AEEMTP

-675 GKKKLTVTWKKVA
+675 AKKKLTVTWKKVA

-695 QIARNRGF
+695 QIARNRAF

-709 YNVSANKFKK
+709 YNVSAKTSKK

-752 VKKKKRNN
+752 VKKKKT
-760 SILFFKGCRFNL
+760 K

>member
-59 IRNNLE
+59 IRNDLE

-93 PIQNF
+93 PIQDF
-98 NGTLDGNG
+98 AGTLDGNG

-115 GKPKKYDVGLFGS
+115 GDPKSEYVGLFGYS
-128 INSSSAEPKICN
+128 NSKIKICN
-140 LGMVDVN
+140 LGMIDVS
-147 INIVRDSSGY
+147 INIERTSSRSGQ
-157 SEDSYSTA
+157 TA
-165 ALLADGSWYT
+165 ALLVRGGGYYSFET
-175 KIENCFV
+175 EIENCFV
-182 IGQISSNVG
+182 TGQISSNKGVV
-191 EISGICTSDCAVE
+191 SGVCVYNCSCK
-204 NVYNLA
+204 NVYNLVK
-210 EISYTSDTDSVR
+210 ISYTSDTDNNY
-222 TVGIVN
+222 TAGIGFDVVSRRA
-228 TYNSRAKCTYNRG
+228 YNCG
-241 EINSG
+241 EINNG

-253 YPIGGGRSGY
+253 KPIKGIARYDDGY
-263 YEYNYYLQG
+263 SYYLKG
-272 NSADANNATP
+272 NSGDEDDATP
-282 LTETQMKNSKFYTG
+282 LTKTQMKNAKFYTG

-311 PYPQLRSCPQK
+311 PYPQLRSFPQK

-526 SSNDKVLQINNNET
+526 SSNDKVLQINDNES

-666 KVKIRKLTA
+666 KVKIRKITA

-695 QIARNRGF
+695 QIARNRAF

-709 YNVSANKFKK
+709 YNVSANTSKK
-719 VFSRLKKKTTYYVR
+719 VFGRLKKKTTYYVR

-752 VKKKKRNN
+752 VKKKKT
-760 SILFFKGCRFNL
+760 K

>member
-59 IRNNLE
+59 IRNDLE
-65 GNYIM
+65 GKYIM

-82 GGELDTGNGWE
+82 GGELDTGNGWN

-182 IGQISSNVG
+182 TGQISSNVG

-379 KQSIPISYCGL
+379 KQSIPISYCGI

-526 SSNDKVLQINNNET
+526 SSNDKVLQINDNES

-666 KVKIRKLTA
+666 KVKIRKITA
-675 GKKKLTVTWKKVA
+675 AKKKLTVTWKKVA

-695 QIARNRGF
+695 QIARNRAF

-709 YNVSANKFKK
+709 YNVSANTSKK
-719 VFSRLKKKTTYYVR
+719 VFGRLKKKTTYYVR

-752 VKKKKRNN
+752 VKKKKT
-760 SILFFKGCRFNL
+760 K

>member
-25 SNLTASA
+25 SNLTVSA

-59 IRNNLE
+59 IRNNLD
-65 GNYIM
+65 GKYIM

-82 GGELDTGNGWE
+82 GGELDTGNGWN

-98 NGTLDGNG
+98 DGTLDGNG

-115 GKPKKYDVGLFGS
+115 GDPKTYRVGLFDGL
-128 INSSSAEPKICN
+128 NSEPKICN

-147 INIVRDSSGY
+147 INIVRDSSGSYY
-157 SEDSYSTA
+157 SEDCDTA
-165 ALLADGSWYT
+165 ALVADGWSSYA

-182 IGQISSNVG
+182 TGQISSNKG
-191 EISGICTSDCAVE
+191 RISGICT
-204 NVYNLA
+204 
-210 EISYTSDTDSVR
+210 
-222 TVGIVN
+222 
-228 TYNSRAKCTYNRG
+228 
-241 EINSG
+241 
-246 DGNSKNG
+246 
-253 YPIGGGRSGY
+253 
-263 YEYNYYLQG
+263 
-272 NSADANNATP
+272 
-282 LTETQMKNSKFYTG
+282 TECKV
-296 FDFENTWFIDPYSNY
+296 ENTWFIDPYSNY

-366 KDMIGSYDMNKIG
+366 KDMIGNYDMNKIG
-379 KQSIPISYCGL
+379 KQSIPISYCGI

-526 SSNDKVLQINNNET
+526 SSNDKVLQINDNES

-666 KVKIRKLTA
+666 KVKIRKITA
-675 GKKKLTVTWKKVA
+675 AKKKLTVTWKKVA

-695 QIARNRGF
+695 QIARNRAF

-709 YNVSANKFKK
+709 YNVSANTSKK
-719 VFSRLKKKTTYYVR
+719 VFGRLKKKTTYYVR

-752 VKKKKRNN
+752 VKKKKT
-760 SILFFKGCRFNL
+760 K

>member
-1 MKKLHI
+1 MKKIHI

-59 IRNNLE
+59 IRNDLE

-82 GGELDTGNGWE
+82 GGELDTGNGWN
-93 PIQNF
+93 PIDGF
-98 NGTLDGNG
+98 KGILDGNG

-182 IGQISSNVG
+182 TGQISSNVG

-282 LTETQMKNSKFYTG
+282 LTKTQMKNAKFYTG

-526 SSNDKVLQINNNET
+526 SSNDKVLQINDNES

-666 KVKIRKLTA
+666 KVKIRKITA

-695 QIARNRGF
+695 QIARNRAF

-709 YNVSANKFKK
+709 YNVSANTSKK
-719 VFSRLKKKTTYYVR
+719 VFGRLKKKTTYYVR

-752 VKKKKRNN
+752 VKKKKT
-760 SILFFKGCRFNL
+760 K

>member
-59 IRNNLE
+59 IRNDLE

-82 GGELDTGNGWE
+82 GGELDTGNGWN
-93 PIQNF
+93 PIDGF
-98 NGTLDGNG
+98 KGILDGNG

-182 IGQISSNVG
+182 TGQISSNVG

-526 SSNDKVLQINNNET
+526 SSNDKVLQINDNES

-666 KVKIRKLTA
+666 KVKIRKITA

-695 QIARNRGF
+695 QIARNRAF

-709 YNVSANKFKK
+709 YNVSANTSKK
-719 VFSRLKKKTTYYVR
+719 VFGRLKKKTTYYVR

-741 DGNKL
+741 EGNKL

-752 VKKKKRNN
+752 VKKKKT
-760 SILFFKGCRFNL
+760 K

>member
-32 ATTQESNDESAIP
+32 ATTQERNDESAIP

-182 IGQISSNVG
+182 TGQISSNVG

-253 YPIGGGRSGY
+253 YPIGAGSD
-263 YEYNYYLQG
+263 YEHNYYLQG

-366 KDMIGSYDMNKIG
+366 KDMIGNYDMNKIG
-379 KQSIPISYCGL
+379 KQSIPISYCGI

-526 SSNDKVLQINNNET
+526 SSNDKVLQINDNES

-666 KVKIRKLTA
+666 KVKIRKITA
-675 GKKKLTVTWKKVA
+675 AKKKLTLTWKKVA

-695 QIARNRGF
+695 QIARNRAF

-709 YNVSANKFKK
+709 YNVSANTSKK
-719 VFSRLKKKTTYYVR
+719 VFGRLKKKTTYYVR

-752 VKKKKRNN
+752 VKKKKT
-760 SILFFKGCRFNL
+760 K